1 MIYDPVN
8 ETMDKSD
15 LEQLQLER
23 LQAVLH
29 RVKRNVGFY
38 KETLQDIDI
47 SSIHSLTDIQKLPF
61 TTKKDL
67 VKNYPY
73 GMFAV
78 PLHDTVRLH
87 STSGTTGKPLV
98 VGYTPND
105 IQIWRQLIARIYSA
119 SGVTSHDFVQIS
131 FHYGQTTAA
140 MGFHY
145 GAEKIGASVIPSSG
159 ESIAR
164 QLLVMKDYRTSCLI
178 GTPSYAL
185 QIAYALESQSMNI
198 AELALRVGIFGAE
211 SWSDKTREEI
221 EQRLGI
227 TAFDNYGMTELIG
240 PGVSFEC
247 ERRNGLHINEDHFL
261 VEVINPATLEPVLP
275 GEKGELVFTTLTRE
289 AYPLI
294 RYRTG
299 DIASIITEKC
309 PCGRTSVRMS
319 RLSGR
324 TDDMIIVD
332 GVNVFPSQI
341 EQCIAGVSGI
351 QPYFQI
357 ELNSLPDGTETVCI
371 QIEASAD
378 FPYLDELS
386 KVEALRKTL
395 ENKIQENLGI
405 KISVQ
410 FVEPK
415 TMSVPD
421 GKKYKR
427 IIDNRKK

>member
-8 ETMDKSD
+8 EKMERSD

-23 LQAVLH
+23 LQSVLQ
-29 RVKRNVGFY
+29 RVRRNVGFY
-38 KETLQDIDI
+38 KEKLNTVDIE
-47 SSIHSLTDIQKLPF
+47 SIHSIKDLQKLPF

-67 VKNYPY
+67 VQNYPY

-98 VGYTPND
+98 VGYTHND

-119 SGVTSHDFVQIS
+119 AGVTNHDFVQIS
-131 FHYGQTTAA
+131 FHYGQSTAA

-159 ESIAR
+159 ESITR
-164 QLLVMKDYRTSCLI
+164 QLMVMKDYRTSCLI

-185 QIAYALESQSMNI
+185 QIASALSTQQLTLP
-198 AELALRVGIFGAE
+198 ELALRVGIFGAE
-211 SWSDKTREEI
+211 SWSEKTREEI
-221 EQRLGI
+221 ESKLGI
-227 TAFDNYGMTELIG
+227 KAFDNYGITELVG

-247 ERRNGLHINEDHFL
+247 EMRNGLHINEDHFL
-261 VEVINPATLEPVLP
+261 VEVIDPKTLENVPA
-275 GEKGELVFTTLTRE
+275 GEKGELVFTSLTRE

-299 DIASIITEKC
+299 DIASLLTEPC
-309 PCGRTSVRMS
+309 SCGRTTVRMS
-319 RLSGR
+319 RLEGR

-332 GVNVFPSQI
+332 GVNIFPSQI
-341 EQCIAGVSGI
+341 EQCIIGVSGI
-351 QPYFQI
+351 QPYFKI
-357 ELNSLPDGTETVCI
+357 ELNSQDDGTETVCV

-386 KVEALRKTL
+386 KVEALRKQL
-395 ENKIQENLGI
+395 ETKIQESLGI
-405 KISVQ
+405 KITVQ